1 MKHIAFGPNTY
12 ISDRILS
19 IISSIY
25 RPAGD
30 YAIHGIND
38 TTIPSLMTIKATI
51 KEDAHHVHYIP
62 MLQGNTLPALM
73 EAPPSSFDYHAIYL
87 DYTLYDFMLYK
98 AIEVMPK
105 DIISIQN
112 INSFLLNNEQ
122 STKQWKGV
130 YDMMTKAGEY
140 DLSFAKKLNIVKCME
155 NPAEYLSTFLDIP
168 LLSVSYAVNENC
180 ADTNPAYAN
189 TFGIPE
195 PYFKPLSNILLSEQT
210 IEYILKL

>member
-1 MKHIAFGPNTY
+1 MKYIAFGPNSY

-19 IISSIY
+19 IIASIY
-25 RPAGD
+25 RPAGN
-30 YAIHGIND
+30 YAVHGIKEAN
-38 TTIPSLMTIKATI
+38 IASLMRLKTAIKD
-51 KEDAHHVHYIP
+51 DAHEVHYIP

-73 EAPPSSFDYHAIYL
+73 EVPPSSFDHRAIYL

-98 AIEVMPK
+98 AVEVMPK

-122 STKQWKGV
+122 STRQWKAI

-140 DLSFAKKLNIVKCME
+140 DLSFAKKLNVAKCME
-155 NPAEYLSTFLDIP
+155 NPAEYLSDFLDIP
-168 LLSVSYAVNENC
+168 LMSVSYAVDENC

-189 TFGIPE
+189 NFGIPE
-195 PYFKPLSNILLSEQT
+195 HYFKPLSNVLLSEQT